1 MGSKVYFIKAS
12 VDDGEQVLS
21 KKAVRLFKAGG
32 FAECFK
38 ENDFTAVKVHVGE
51 DGNNTYIT
59 ASCIKGLVDRLLA
72 LKTRPFVTD
81 TSTLYVGRRHNAIDH
96 AILAAEHGFSL
107 RELGIPFIP
116 ADGLFGTSETAVKI
130 NPVRNSRTGKLGP
143 ANKEH
148 QKKGKISNGVNGQIN
163 KEVFIAYDIVRC
175 QSILSVAHFT
185 GHPATCAAGTL
196 KTLGMGCASK
206 KGKLKQHAALK
217 LNISDDCTRCG
228 VCFEHCPADAITLDD
243 VKANIDQDKC
253 IGCAECM
260 AMCRFGAVK
269 CNWGQEDEVL
279 QKSIAEHALGTL
291 KGKENRAA
299 FFNFIMSVTEGCDC
313 FDEADM
319 TKIVD
324 DIGIAASRDPVAVDK
339 AALDLVESKGGK
351 GIPPAKKRGREPK
364 KLAELLEND
373 KLDPRYQIE
382 HAERIGLGS
391 ANYELIEIK

>member
-12 VDDGEQVLS
+12 VNDGEQVLS

-72 LKTRPFVTD
+72 LKTRPFMTD
-81 TSTLYVGRRHNAIDH
+81 ASTLYVGRRQNAIDH
-96 AILAAEHGFSL
+96 TILAAEHGFSL
-107 RELGIPFIP
+107 RGLGIPFIP
-116 ADGLFGTSETAVKI
+116 ADGLFGTSETAV
-130 NPVRNSRTGKLGP
+130 
-143 ANKEH
+143 
-148 QKKGKISNGVNGQIN
+148 QIN
-163 KEVFIAYDIVRC
+163 GELDKEVFIAYDIVRC

-228 VCFEHCPADAITLDD
+228 VCFEYCPADAITLDD

-260 AMCRFGAVK
+260 AMCRFGAVE
-269 CNWGQEDEVL
+269 CNWGLEDEVL
-279 QKSIAEHALGTL
+279 QKSIAEHALGAL

-299 FFNFIMSVTEGCDC
+299 FFNFVVSVTKGCDC

-339 AALDLVESKGGK
+339 AALDLVESKGG
-351 GIPPAKKRGREPK
+351 R